1 MMTQN
6 NVALGLPNSSNITRA
21 VLSNG
26 VTVLVRANPSVKS
39 VVLVGQMR
47 GGSLYES
54 PQHNGLASMTAA
66 SLMRGTESRDLQ
78 AIASRLEDI
87 GADFDFAAGVH
98 HVSFGGKALAEDLPV
113 LIDTLA
119 DCVMNPVFPSDQV
132 DRLRGEVMTWLQ
144 YSLQDTRRQASRA
157 FRESLYDASHPY
169 HYSPRGT
176 LESLPGIDAQM
187 LKQFHASQYGPDGV
201 TIVIVGAVDP
211 AAAVDAVRAKLESW
225 TAPDQAPARS
235 VGSAANVDRT
245 IHTVVPIPGKTQSDV
260 VIGVVGPERRSPDF
274 QAARIA
280 NSILGEFGMMGRIG
294 DEVREKAGLAYY
306 AYSRIE
312 GGYGPGAW
320 SISAGVNPA
329 NVERAVDL
337 SLQEVRKMA
346 AEHVTDTE
354 LDDNKSYFIGRM
366 PLQLETN
373 EGLAGAI
380 LSMETFEL
388 GLDYLVEYPAQI
400 NAVTADGVREAIQT
414 YWTPDAVVVA
424 VAGAADQG

>member
-6 NVALGLPNSSNITRA
+6 NVAHAMPNSSNITRT

-47 GGSLYES
+47 GGSLYEAS
-54 PQHNGLASMTAA
+54 QYNGLASMTAA
-66 SLMRGTESRDLQ
+66 SLMRGTAARDLQ
-78 AIASRLEDI
+78 TIASRLEDI

-113 LIDTLA
+113 LIDTLS
-119 DCVMNPVFPSDQV
+119 DCVMHPVFPSDQV

-144 YSLQDTRRQASRA
+144 YSLQDTRRQAARA
-157 FRESLYDASHPY
+157 FRESLYDVSHPY

-187 LKQFHASQYGPDGV
+187 LKQFHASNYGPEGM

-211 AAAVDAVRAKLESW
+211 AEAVDAVRAKLEMW
-225 TAPDQAPARS
+225 AVPDQAPARS
-235 VGSAANVDRT
+235 AGSAANVERT
-245 IHTVVPIPGKTQSDV
+245 VHTHVPIPGKTQSDV

-294 DEVREKAGLAYY
+294 DEVREKAGMAYY
-306 AYSRIE
+306 AYSKLE

-320 SISAGVNPA
+320 SISAGVNPL

-346 AEHVTDTE
+346 DQLVTEAE
-354 LDDNKSYFIGRM
+354 LDDNKSYFVGRM

-373 EGLAGAI
+373 EGLASAI
-380 LSMETFEL
+380 LSMETYEL
-388 GLDYLVEYPAQI
+388 GLDYLVDYPAHV
-400 NAVTADGVREAIQT
+400 NAVTADAVREALRT
-414 YWTPDAVVVA
+414 YWVPDAAVVA
-424 VAGAADQG
+424 VAGPADQG

>member
-1 MMTQN
+1 MTQN
-6 NVALGLPNSSNITRA
+6 NVAHAMPNSSNITRT

-47 GGSLYES
+47 GGSLYEAS
-54 PQHNGLASMTAA
+54 QYNGLASMTAA
-66 SLMRGTESRDLQ
+66 SLMRGTAARDLQ
-78 AIASRLEDI
+78 TIASRLEDI

-113 LIDTLA
+113 LIDTLS
-119 DCVMNPVFPSDQV
+119 DCVMHPVFPSDQV

-144 YSLQDTRRQASRA
+144 YSLQDTRRQAARA
-157 FRESLYDASHPY
+157 FRESLYDVSHPY

-187 LKQFHASQYGPDGV
+187 LKQFHASNYGPEGM

-211 AAAVDAVRAKLESW
+211 AEAVDAVRAKLEMW
-225 TAPDQAPARS
+225 AVPDQAPARS
-235 VGSAANVDRT
+235 AGSAANVERT
-245 IHTVVPIPGKTQSDV
+245 VHTHVPIPGKTQSDV

-294 DEVREKAGLAYY
+294 DEVREKAGMAYY
-306 AYSRIE
+306 AYSKLE

-320 SISAGVNPA
+320 SISAGVNPL

-346 AEHVTDTE
+346 DQLVTEAE
-354 LDDNKSYFIGRM
+354 LDDNKSYFVGRM

-373 EGLAGAI
+373 EGLASAI
-380 LSMETFEL
+380 LSMETYEL
-388 GLDYLVEYPAQI
+388 GLDYLVDYPAQV
-400 NAVTADGVREAIQT
+400 NAVTAEAVREALRT
-414 YWTPDAVVVA
+414 YWAPDAAVVA
-424 VAGAADQG
+424 VAGPADQG